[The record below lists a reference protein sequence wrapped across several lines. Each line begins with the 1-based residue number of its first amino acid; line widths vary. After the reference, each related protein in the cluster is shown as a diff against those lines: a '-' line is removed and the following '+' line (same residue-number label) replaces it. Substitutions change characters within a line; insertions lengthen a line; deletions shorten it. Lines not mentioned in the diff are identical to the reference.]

1 MPFTAPRWERAMGS
15 SSYRGIQTIRNWPGC
30 PPRSARK
37 RYVIVV
43 GVSRTISRRG
53 TTWILGMGDPDRLR
67 YGVEAR
73 FLQENAHFR
82 YAFVED
88 AEAPQ
93 EDPGPDLDRARPGQ
107 EVPRGVP
114 TRPAPT
120 DADNGTMNF
129 LA

>member
-67 YGVEAR
+67 YGVEDR
-73 FLQENAHFR
+73 FLQENAHVL
-82 YAFVED
+82 YDLVEG
-88 AEAPQ
+88 AEAPR
-93 EDPGPDLDRARPGQ
+93 EDRGPDMDRADAGH
-107 EVPRGVP
+107 EVHQGVANQVH
-114 TRPAPT
+114 TAT
-120 DADNGTMNF
+120 DDHRDD
-129 LA
+129 

>member
-43 GVSRTISRRG
+43 GVSRTLYRRG
-53 TTWILGMGDPDRLR
+53 TAWILGMCDPERLR

-73 FLQENAHFR
+73 FLQEQAHILDD
-82 YAFVED
+82 FVED

-93 EDPGPDLDRARPGQ
+93 KDRGSDPARA
-107 EVPRGVP
+107 
-114 TRPAPT
+114 
-120 DADNGTMNF
+120 
-129 LA
+129 

>member
-1 MPFTAPRWERAMGS
+1 MGS

-73 FLQENAHFR
+73 FLQENAHFI
-82 YAFVED
+82 YDFVEY
-88 AEAPQ
+88 A
-93 EDPGPDLDRARPGQ
+93 GPPREERGSDLDRARAGE
-107 EVPRGVP
+107 EVVP
-114 TRPAPT
+114 AVAARS
-120 DADNGTMNF
+120 D
-129 LA
+129 

>member
-1 MPFTAPRWERAMGS
+1 MPFTAPRWERAIGS

-53 TTWILGMGDPDRLR
+53 TTWILGMGDPDRLG

-73 FLQENAHFR
+73 FLQENAHFL
-82 YAFVED
+82 YDFVDD
-88 AEAPQ
+88 AEAPR
-93 EDPGPDLDRARPGQ
+93 EDRGPYLHRALAGHDVLQGVATRS
-107 EVPRGVP
+107 VPI
-114 TRPAPT
+114 
-120 DADNGTMNF
+120 DAHNVDMEII
-129 LA
+129 